1 MHRHD
6 GSGSGREISLRY
18 YAGRVLWTALRW
30 YFLITIAFVILYP
43 LMYMVSMAFRSPQ
56 DFYDVTVVWI
66 PKHLTLDNFRRVLF
80 GMGLL
85 RPLLNTAFTSVCA
98 TVLHILVVA
107 ATGYGFARYAFS
119 GRGAMFVLAVSTIMI
134 PAQMLNLPNYLVM
147 KELDFFGIVRA
158 LTGHASPVNLLN
170 SPLAVLVPAALG
182 QGLMSGFFILVF
194 RQFFANLPNE
204 LEEAATIDGCGH
216 LRTYFSVMLPN
227 AATALTICSIAH
239 MVLDGL
245 SRPVR
250 VLHDLPHVGG
260 GADEFRPVCRQGA
273 RRGRAQPL
281 LRDADAA
288 GRLHRGA
295 AAAADRVFGQSALVR
310 ARCGAQWHRRLTDP
324 DGRREKR

>member
-6 GSGSGREISLRY
+6 GSGSGREISLHY

-170 SPLAVLVPAALG
+170 SPLAVLMPAALG

-227 AATALTICSIAH
+227 AATALTICSIFSLTWYWTDYQGPFVFFTTFRTLAVEL
-239 MVLDGL
+239 MNFDQYAAKVLDVAERSPYYVMPMQQAACIVAL
-245 SRPVR
+245 
-250 VLHDLPHVGG
+250 L
-260 GADEFRPVCRQGA
+260 
-273 RRGRAQPL
+273 PL
-281 LRDADAA
+281 LIVFLVSQRSFA
-288 GRLHRGA
+288 RGVE
-295 AAAADRVFGQSALVR
+295 RSGIVG
-310 ARCGAQWHRRLTDP
+310 
-324 DGRREKR
+324 